1 MADAQIAE
9 PQRAFTE
16 RLFAAAPVPPIV
28 AGVGLAVLL
37 LALLFGITW
46 FSGEFAKLQALA
58 APWWQNRDARLAILV
73 ALLAPTVATATRYHG
88 LGTRANLE
96 AVARLGGWP
105 TEDIDPAGHPANTF
119 RERRA
124 ATIGALMVPI
134 FALLVD
140 RDPTIYFQAFYW
152 YPAKVYMWALGS
164 VTTLG
169 VGVLSYRAIRDARH
183 FSDLARRLSEIDLL
197 DPGRLAPFARQ
208 GLRSSVPGLL
218 LISFIAL
225 NALDQGFL
233 WAIVAIGGLG
243 LVGVTAA
250 FAIPLRGVRARVRRA
265 KREELLRIHA
275 AIRGEDGAL
284 RGSLI
289 EGRES
294 PGLADLLA
302 YRAQVA
308 AVPEWPLDI
317 STLSRFAF
325 YVAIPLAS
333 WVGGALV
340 ERALDAAWQ

>member
-9 PQRAFTE
+9 PQRAFTA
-16 RLFAAAPVPPIV
+16 RLFDAAPVPPLV
-28 AGVGLAVLL
+28 AGVGLAILL
-37 LALLFGITW
+37 LALLFTIIW
-46 FSGEFAKLQALA
+46 LSGELRQLEAEA
-58 APWWQNRDARLAILV
+58 APLWQNRDARLAILIS
-73 ALLAPTVATATRYHG
+73 LLAAAVATATRYHD
-88 LGTRANLE
+88 LGTRGNLE

-105 TEDIDPAGHPANTF
+105 AEDIDPAADPANSF

-124 ATIGALMVPI
+124 ALIGVLMAPV

-140 RDPTIYFQAFYW
+140 RDPTVYFQSWYW
-152 YPAKVYMWALGS
+152 YPSKVYMWALGG
-164 VTTLG
+164 VMTLG
-169 VGVLSYRAIRDARH
+169 VGILGYRAIRDARY
-183 FSDLARRLSEIDLL
+183 FSDLARRLPQIDLL
-197 DPGRLAPFARQ
+197 DPSGLAPFARQ
-208 GLRSSVPGLL
+208 GLRCSVPGLL

-233 WAIVAIGGLG
+233 WAIVAMGGLG

-265 KREELLRIHA
+265 KQEELSRVNA

-289 EGRES
+289 EARES

-302 YRAQVA
+302 YRTQLAS
-308 AVPEWPLDI
+308 VPEWPLDI
-317 STLSRFAF
+317 NTLSRFAF